1 MNARIN
7 QIISFLGLSQVR
19 FAEQIGVS
27 AGSLTHIAKGRNKP
41 SLDIVTGILKT
52 FPQISSDWLLFG
64 KGEMLRPKDS
74 TENVNS
80 SAEHVVVREIVKPV
94 DHITIFYQDNTYCN
108 FYPKLTEEGESSRE
122 Q

>member
-74 TENVNS
+74 PETATGTVD
-80 SAEHVVVREIVKPV
+80 HVVVREVIKPV

-108 FYPKLTEEGESSRE
+108 FYPKSIELEESSRE